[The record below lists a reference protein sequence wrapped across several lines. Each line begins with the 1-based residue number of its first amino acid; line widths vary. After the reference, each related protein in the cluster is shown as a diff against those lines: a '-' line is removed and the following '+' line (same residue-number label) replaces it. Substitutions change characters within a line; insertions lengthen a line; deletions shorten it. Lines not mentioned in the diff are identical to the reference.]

1 MDFQMFDK
9 FLQNLNIKIPTPLS
23 PPQIIKFQLAP
34 CHNPPNNMVF
44 MRLILVLISFLV
56 LGKKI
61 PENNIRRA
69 TNIIIPPI
77 HKLLDKKTMMPAI
90 SIRIK
95 YPAKV
100 PLRFPP
106 KGMYR

>member
-1 MDFQMFDK
+1 
-9 FLQNLNIKIPTPLS
+9 
-23 PPQIIKFQLAP
+23 
-34 CHNPPNNMVF
+34 
-44 MRLILVLISFLV
+44 MRLILVLIAFLV

-69 TNIIIPPI
+69 TNIITPAT
-77 HKLLDKKTMMPAI
+77 HKFLDKKTMMPAI
-90 SIRIK
+90 SVRIK

-106 KGMYR
+106 KGMYK